1 MPVQNYA
8 RLDLAFPRDAVMD
21 EAELVAMLRADGF
34 SVAHIEYRLT
44 DDGRRVGYRMMIK
57 TTKPQNFGQLA
68 AKLRNNRNID
78 EFRVSP
84 TGD

>member
-1 MPVQNYA
+1 
-8 RLDLAFPRDAVMD
+8 MD

-34 SVAHIEYRLT
+34 SVAQLEYRLA
-44 DDGRRVGYRMMIK
+44 DEGKRAGYRMMIK
-57 TTKPQNFGQLA
+57 TTKPENFGRLA
-68 AKLRNNRNID
+68 AKLRDDRNID